1 MNERVFTF
9 FDTHPDGADWLDWR
23 WQYRNRIT
31 DIETL
36 SKIVSLGPEDIQ
48 GINASFHSFR
58 MAVTP
63 YFASLMDP
71 KDPAC
76 PIRRQ
81 GVPSGEEIVVQ
92 PYEKKDPLNE
102 DQDSPVSQLIHRY
115 PDRALFLVSRQCA
128 MYCRHCIRKT
138 HVGEESFQI
147 AEKEKSDALAY
158 IKDTPRIRDVLISG
172 GDPLVLA
179 DDQLEEIIARL
190 REIDHVE
197 IIRIGTRMPS
207 TLPMRITPQLVSMLR
222 KYHPIWINTQF
233 NHPRELTPQAL
244 LACSAIVDAGIPL
257 GNQSVLLRG
266 INDDPAIMKDL
277 LLGLVKARIRPY
289 YLYQCDLCEGV
300 EHFRTRVETG
310 IELMNSLIGNIT
322 GFAIPQYVI
331 DAPEGGGKIPIN
343 PDFLISIDSQRVLM
357 RNYKGDL
364 YSYTQAQHPL

>member
-1 MNERVFTF
+1 
-9 FDTHPDGADWLDWR
+9 
-23 WQYRNRIT
+23 
-31 DIETL
+31 
-36 SKIVSLGPEDIQ
+36 
-48 GINASFHSFR
+48 
-58 MAVTP
+58 
-63 YFASLMDP
+63 
-71 KDPAC
+71 
-76 PIRRQ
+76 
-81 GVPSGEEIVVQ
+81 
-92 PYEKKDPLNE
+92 
-102 DQDSPVSQLIHRY
+102 
-115 PDRALFLVSRQCA
+115 
-128 MYCRHCIRKT
+128 
-138 HVGEESFQI
+138 
-147 AEKEKSDALAY
+147 
-158 IKDTPRIRDVLISG
+158 
-172 GDPLVLA
+172 
-179 DDQLEEIIARL
+179 IARL